1 MTPLTSTQFDA
12 YQAQPLKS
20 SHRTQ
25 ASREI
30 RSSHKRFLCCS
41 RSLKA
46 SEEFQLTGTAW
57 CRLRRGRSRA
67 LLQRDEARV
76 RLLNHAPTDCAQL
89 PSPFNAAFTLPCS
102 QQREQCGASATASAA
117 QPINRR
123 PLCGDADATLSLTRC
138 SNETHHRLNLV
149 EKSWW
154 QQRTEGEAWRR
165 TPMLCSTECQLHAER
180 TDQHAITES
189 RLNALELKTL
199 WCGVVTRGSNHDANG
214 ASATER
220 HNNTIANNECVALWR
235 EVVVESLALC
245 AGEVNGN
252 ANRCGRTDALIS
264 LGRFGPAHTVIRR
277 SGCLARSAR
286 TSFSTCAAASSG

>member
-30 RSSHKRFLCCS
+30 RSSHKRFLCHS

-57 CRLRRGRSRA
+57 CRLRRRRSRA
-67 LLQRDEARV
+67 LLQRDEARI
-76 RLLNHAPTDCAQL
+76 RLLNHAPADCAQL
-89 PSPFNAAFTLPCS
+89 PSPFNSAFTLPCS
-102 QQREQCGASATASAA
+102 QQREQCGASATACAA
-117 QPINRR
+117 QPINWR
-123 PLCGDADATLSLTRC
+123 PLCCDASATLSFTRFT
-138 SNETHHRLNLV
+138 NEAHHRLNLV

-154 QQRTEGEAWRR
+154 QQRAEGEAWRR
-165 TPMLCSTECQLHAER
+165 TPVLCSAECQLHAER
-180 TDQHAITES
+180 TDQDTLAES
-189 RLNALELKTL
+189 RLNTFELEAV
-199 WCGVVTRGSNHDANG
+199 WCDVVARGSYNDANG

-220 HNNTIANNECVALWR
+220 HNHAITNNERVALWR
-235 EVVVESLALC
+235 EVVVQSLALR
-245 AGEVNGN
+245 AREVNGN

-277 SGCLARSAR
+277 SGCLARTAR
-286 TSFSTCAAASSG
+286 TIFSTCAAASSG